1 VIDHPARPDYLP
13 VEVLDW
19 AGEHHDVLELV
30 VQRLLMSGEWPQV
43 GELTRSLARDGRP
56 SPLSMVL
63 HGMPKPLGFVESQ
76 PRRIVL
82 LLFGLRMTDS
92 AHSLLDGF
100 ADVLRTAIER
110 FQGDDEH
117 PVLSRSD
124 LLGRQSPHEPS
135 IRALSEILLRE
146 APFLGSGSGG
156 PDEDWSR
163 EVTEDVVR
171 YWDVTSAEDYL
182 RIRAHELFAAMLPG
196 WPRAD
201 PPAGPLEPEMADS
214 ASDRELPPAGEVR
227 DAFISHA
234 SEDKDSV
241 ARPLAELLVKLGHNV
256 WFDEQELVVGSHLS
270 ESIDRGLAQS
280 RFGVVILSRAF
291 FEKPWA
297 KRELEGL
304 VAREVIGGERLILPV
319 WHGIDA
325 GDVAQFSPPLA
336 GVLAARTCE
345 GLDVVAERISKA
357 INKRGDGP
365 AISTQPSHAPSISVE
380 ARSAREII
388 ETSVAPPGSP
398 EHWSVYDGMLLLTIV
413 ATPVP
418 AGLRHPAG
426 ADPRQALIA
435 ASSLATQTAAGWPK
449 NASLL
454 TRRLEEEWQPLAPHV
469 WGSGH
474 IHESLERLVS
484 RPSAGASFATRG
496 SVLRVDRTW
505 ATRVLD
511 DAGNEAFYA
520 AREPEIAA
528 EMLVSLSLAGALL
541 AELSGLQHVD
551 VAVQIAAAPMG
562 TTLVSSDRAVSGGRF
577 GDPVGAIRATTEV
590 PSHYV
595 DEGRFRLE
603 EIIDPYVATR
613 QLLGPWLA
621 TFRGD
626 DLFDRLRDG

>member
-1 VIDHPARPDYLP
+1 VTDHPAKPDYLP

-19 AGEHHDVLELV
+19 ADEHHDLLELIGG
-30 VQRLLMSGEWPQV
+30 RLLASGEWPIV
-43 GELTRSLARDGRP
+43 GELTRSLARDGKP
-56 SPLSMVL
+56 SPLSMLL

-76 PRRIVL
+76 PIRIVL

-92 AHSLLDGF
+92 GQPLLDGF
-100 ADVLRTAIER
+100 ANVLRAAIER

-117 PVLSRSD
+117 PTMTRSD
-124 LLGRQSPHEPS
+124 LPGYGSSQESYV
-135 IRALSEILLRE
+135 RALSEILLRE

-171 YWDVTSAEDYL
+171 YWDITSAEDYL

-201 PPAGPLEPEMADS
+201 PLASSPNPEAADS
-214 ASDRELPPAGEVR
+214 AVGPEISPASEIR

-234 SEDKDSV
+234 SEDKANV
-241 ARPLAELLVKLGHNV
+241 ARPLAELLVKLGHSV

-291 FEKPWA
+291 FAKPWA

-304 VAREVIGGERLILPV
+304 VAREMIGGERLILPV

-336 GVLAARTCE
+336 GVLAARTSE
-345 GLDVVAERISKA
+345 GLDVVSERISQA

-365 AISTQPSHAPSISVE
+365 AISTQPSPARSVSVE
-380 ARSAREII
+380 ARSVREII
-388 ETSVAPPGSP
+388 ETSVAPSGSP

-413 ATPVP
+413 VAPAP
-418 AGLRHPAG
+418 AGLRYPAG

-435 ASSLATQTAAGWPK
+435 ASSLAAQTAAGWPE

-454 TRRLEEEWQPLAPHV
+454 TRRLEEWQPLAPHV
-469 WGSGH
+469 WGAGH

-484 RPSAGASFATRG
+484 GPSAGASFVTRG

-505 ATRVLD
+505 ATGVLD

-528 EMLVSLSLAGALL
+528 EMLVSLRLAGALL
-541 AELSGLQHVD
+541 ADVPGLRGAD

-562 TTLVSSDRAVSGGRF
+562 TTLVSSERAVSGGRF
-577 GDPVGAIRATTEV
+577 GDPAGAIRPTMEV

-595 DEGRFRLE
+595 DEGRFQLE